1 MPLRIIRNDITK
13 VKADAVVNTAN
24 PMPVIGGGTDTA
36 VYEAAGK
43 ERLLAQR
50 RKIGEITP
58 GNAEYTSAFDLDAKY
73 IIHTVGPAWI
83 DGGHGEKEILHSC
96 YRNSLELAAKL
107 SCESIAFPMIA
118 TGVYGFPK
126 DEALQI
132 ALGEINRFLLSHDM
146 DVILVVF
153 DKDSFRL
160 SGKLVGDIEEYIDEE
175 AARTIREAEFSWNMD
190 YERCIMNSRM
200 NRRILSENAKS
211 LDDVLAKSEPDF
223 KDKLFEL
230 IDKTGMTDAEVYK
243 KANLTRSVFSNIR
256 CKTNYIP
263 KKATITALA
272 VALELDM
279 KDFVDLL
286 SRAGYALSPSDK
298 FDRIITYYFTNQK
311 YDIFEINAVLFSYG
325 QQTLGYYE

>member
-1 MPLRIIRNDITK
+1 M
-13 VKADAVVNTAN
+13 
-24 PMPVIGGGTDTA
+24 G
-36 VYEAAGK
+36 
-43 ERLLAQR
+43 
-50 RKIGEITP
+50 
-58 GNAEYTSAFDLDAKY
+58 
-73 IIHTVGPAWI
+73 
-83 DGGHGEKEILHSC
+83 
-96 YRNSLELAAKL
+96 
-107 SCESIAFPMIA
+107 SIAFPMIA

-175 AARTIREAEFSWNMD
+175 AARTIREAEFSCNMD
-190 YERCIMNSRM
+190 YERRIMNSRM
-200 NRRILSENAKS
+200 NRRILSGNAKS

>member
-24 PMPVIGGGTDTA
+24 PMPAIGGGTDTA

-50 RKIGEITP
+50 RKIGVITP

-83 DGGHGEKEILHSC
+83 DGEHGEKEILHSC

-175 AARTIREAEFSWNMD
+175 AARTIREAEFSCNMD
-190 YERCIMNSRM
+190 YERRIMNSRM
-200 NRRILSENAKS
+200 NRRILSGSEKS

-243 KANLTRSVFSNIR
+243 KANLTRSVFSTIR